1 MSMNATVV
9 TPRDG
14 FKEATRSL
22 TSVLAPLEKRT
33 LIWLAHRMPYWVN
46 SDHLTG
52 LALIRILRRGRR
64 RRGGRGHCHL
74 WMPPALQAV
83 LTSSVEMLGL
93 QSSIRPC
100 GAVGDR
106 WPWWNPRI
114 GAPST

>member
-1 MSMNATVV
+1 LLHLVLGLLLFAASLHVDLTELRNEKWTVLILAT
-9 TPRDG
+9 
-14 FKEATRSL
+14 A
-22 TSVLAPLEKRT
+22 SVIISTIVFGGGIWALFQLAG
-33 LIWLAHRMPYWVN
+33 W
-46 SDHLTG
+46 
-52 LALIRILRRGRR
+52 
-64 RRGGRGHCHL
+64 HCHL